1 MSVLPESGNL
11 VTQAEAAERRLV
23 ETGAASAPPQ
33 GETVA
38 GALVRIVQQNPNM
51 DLEKVRG
58 MMEIAREWEG
68 EEARKAYL
76 DALAR
81 AQASMAIVAKQQE
94 SHHGK
99 YADYGAVV
107 RTIAPVLA
115 REGLSFDHE
124 IQQEGATITVSCV
137 LSHEAGHSRRV
148 TMSAPPDDSG
158 KKNAIQQIR
167 STVKYL
173 QRATLEVISGAATG
187 DGDDDGN
194 SFATELISDEQR
206 EGLEKQLDE
215 LGATDDDRAKFLS
228 FLAKK
233 TKREIETL
241 ADLPTTAL
249 PAAKQAL
256 AAKRKA
262 QDEAK
267 PEAPSVAWFQ
277 AKDGS
282 GRYECHGGDPASPE
296 AKDALFKRLSADLA
310 PPGGKWT
317 PDEASIAR
325 EIAEANAAL
334 IGTLPD
340 ELQAELQAAWAEIPE

>member
-1 MSVLPESGNL
+1 MSEAESGNL
-11 VTQAEAAERRLV
+11 VTQSEAAERRMA
-23 ETGAASAPPQ
+23 EHKPATAPQQ

-81 AQASMAIVAKQQE
+81 AQQAMATVVKNKE
-94 SHHGK
+94 SHHGM

-107 RTIAPVLA
+107 QTIRPALA
-115 REGLSFDHE
+115 QEGLSFDHE

-137 LSHEAGHSRRV
+137 LSHEAGYSRRV

-158 KKNAIQQIR
+158 KKNPIQQIR
-167 STVKYL
+167 STTKYL
-173 QRATLEVISGAATG
+173 QRATLEAITGAATG
-187 DGDDDGN
+187 DDDDDGN
-194 SFATELISDEQR
+194 AFAVELISDEDR

-215 LGATDDDRAKFLS
+215 LGATDDDHAKFLS

-233 TKREIETL
+233 TKRDLESL
-241 ADLPTTAL
+241 ADLPATAL

-256 AAKRKA
+256 AAKRRA
-262 QDEAK
+262 QGPAAPAK
-267 PEAPSVAWFQ
+267 EEPHAGETVSEPAWYQ
-277 AKDGS
+277 AK
-282 GRYECHGGDPASPE
+282 GRLR
-296 AKDALFKRLSADLA
+296 ALRVPRGRSD
-310 PPGGKWT
+310 
-317 PDEASIAR
+317 
-325 EIAEANAAL
+325 
-334 IGTLPD
+334 
-340 ELQAELQAAWAEIPE
+340 